1 MYVCMYVYAYKSIDR
16 MTCYIQVKD
25 LRRKEHARARVH
37 ACREKEGGRELA
49 TCMCMQKGLW
59 LRLGPSVLRVPCRRM

>member
-1 MYVCMYVYAYKSIDR
+1 MYIYIYIDKTIHNGR
-16 MTCYIQVKD
+16 KD
-25 LRRKEHARARVH
+25 SREKEQARARVR
-37 ACREKEGGRELA
+37 ACREKEGKGELA